1 MRGLTVSGS
10 TKDWTMRT
18 GTTVLPAEGAIRV
31 RRASPG
37 PARGRRARAL
47 LAALAL
53 AMASAT
59 AAAPSPA
66 SGQAQELRTTAEA
79 SGFTRYTPYEDMMEY
94 LKQLQAFSTEMR
106 MGIYGQTY
114 LGRDLPYAVFSRP
127 ALSEPWEAWSLGRP
141 ILVLNANVHG
151 GERTLRESLLILM
164 RELATPGT
172 EANAYLDHVVLVI
185 APQINPDG
193 FEATPQ
199 GTRGN
204 AWGIDMNRDWIK
216 REQPAMASYSLNV
229 INRWMPHIFVDG
241 HNGGAWPYQLTYQC
255 PSHAEPDQRLTQL
268 CDEEIFPAIDRRL
281 EAVGYKSWYYASG
294 TRTRWN
300 GGGYDA
306 RIGRNYGGFANIVG
320 ILFESPPGQPMEQAV
335 TAGVLGFKAVIEYA
349 RDNPAKVM
357 ETVARARRE
366 TVEMGQRAE
375 GEVVVAMRYGPQPRR
390 VTYEIGVQE
399 DGERRALR
407 VTSDSLMTLPIPT
420 KTRPRPYAYI
430 LPRDA
435 VDAVAMLR
443 RNAITVERLLEPMEV
458 EVQAY
463 VIEGVGFEEA
473 YNHAAATRLI
483 LADEPLTVTRTFP
496 AGSYVVRTGQMLG
509 RVAAHMLEPET
520 NDNVVYWNTMDAW
533 LPLGQVLPAP
543 TRAPDPEEGFP
554 GFSRP
559 SGPPLV
565 PIFKVMRPMAIPS
578 RIIP

>member
-1 MRGLTVSGS
+1 MVSATGIGVRGPG
-10 TKDWTMRT
+10 RR
-18 GTTVLPAEGAIRV
+18 PV
-31 RRASPG
+31 RRW
-37 PARGRRARAL
+37 ARLGVLA
-47 LAALAL
+47 AALA
-53 AMASAT
+53 AGGPAGSA
-59 AAAPSPA
+59 
-66 SGQAQELRTTAEA
+66 AQEVGELHTPAE
-79 SGFTRYTPYEDMMEY
+79 SSDFREYTPYASMMAY
-94 LKQLQAFSTEMR
+94 LDALQARTPEMR
-106 MGIYGQTY
+106 LGVYGQSY
-114 LGRDLPYAVFSRP
+114 QGRDLPYAVFSRP
-127 ALSEPWEAWSLGRP
+127 AVNEPWEAWSLGRP
-141 ILVLNANVHG
+141 IVVLNANVHG

-193 FEATPQ
+193 FEATPR

-216 REQPAMASYSLNV
+216 REQPSLAAYALNV
-229 INRWMPHIFVDG
+229 INRWAPHIFVDG
-241 HNGGAWPYQLTYQC
+241 HNGGQYPYNLTYQC
-255 PSHAEPDQRLTQL
+255 PSHAEPDQRITQL

-281 EAVGYKSWYYASG
+281 EAAGFRSWYYASG

-306 RIGRNYGGFANIVG
+306 RIGRNYGGFANAVG
-320 ILFESPPGQPMEQAV
+320 ILFESPPQQEMKPAV
-335 TAGVLGFKAVIEYA
+335 EAGILAFKAVVEYA
-349 RDNPAKVM
+349 RDEAPRVM

-366 TVEMGQRAE
+366 TVEMGMRGE
-375 GEVVVAMRYGPQPRR
+375 GEVVVEMRYGPQPRR
-390 VTYEIGVQE
+390 VTYEIPVRDEG
-399 DGERRALR
+399 GEVSTER
-407 VTSDSLMTLPIPT
+407 VVSDSLMTLPIAT

-443 RNAITVERLLEPMEV
+443 RNAITVERLSEPLEL

-463 VIEGVGFEEA
+463 VIEGVGFEQA
-473 YNHAAATRLI
+473 YNHAAATRLK
-483 LADEPLTVTRTFP
+483 LADAPITVTREFP

-509 RVAAHMLEPET
+509 RVVAHMLEPET

-543 TRAPDPEEGFP
+543 GRAPDPEEGFP

-565 PIFKVMRPMAIPS
+565 PIYKVMRPTAFPA
-578 RIIP
+578 RIIE

>member
-1 MRGLTVSGS
+1 MG
-10 TKDWTMRT
+10 
-18 GTTVLPAEGAIRV
+18 VLV
-31 RRASPG
+31 
-37 PARGRRARAL
+37 
-47 LAALAL
+47 AALAVGG
-53 AMASAT
+53 
-59 AAAPSPA
+59 PA
-66 SGQAQELRTTAEA
+66 GLVAQEVGELRTPAER
-79 SGFTRYTPYEDMMEY
+79 SDFREYTPYASMMAY
-94 LKQLQAFSTEMR
+94 LDALQARTPEMR
-106 MGIYGQTY
+106 LGIYGQSY
-114 LGRDLPYAVFSRP
+114 QGRDLPYAVFSRP
-127 ALSEPWEAWSLGRP
+127 AVNEPWEAWSLGRP
-141 ILVLNANVHG
+141 IVVLNANVHG

-193 FEATPQ
+193 FEATPR

-216 REQPAMASYSLNV
+216 REQPSLAAYALNV
-229 INRWMPHIFVDG
+229 INRWAPHIFVDG
-241 HNGGAWPYQLTYQC
+241 HNGGQYPYNLTYQC
-255 PSHAEPDQRLTQL
+255 PSHAEPDQRITQL

-281 EAVGYKSWYYASG
+281 EAAGFRSWYYASG

-306 RIGRNYGGFANIVG
+306 RIGRNYGGFANTVG
-320 ILFESPPGQPMEQAV
+320 ILFESPPQQEMKPAV
-335 TAGVLGFKAVIEYA
+335 EAGILAFKAVVEYA
-349 RDNPAKVM
+349 RDQAPRVI

-366 TVEMGQRAE
+366 TVEMGMRAE
-375 GEVVVAMRYGPQPRR
+375 GEVVVEMRYGPQPRR
-390 VTYEIGVQE
+390 VTYEIPVRDEG
-399 DGERRALR
+399 GEVSTER
-407 VTSDSLMTLPIPT
+407 VVSDSLMTLPVAT

-443 RNAITVERLLEPMEV
+443 RNAITVERLSEPLEL

-463 VIEGVGFEEA
+463 VIEGVGFEQA
-473 YNHAAATRLI
+473 YNHAAATRLK
-483 LADEPLTVTRTFP
+483 LADAPLTVTREFP

-509 RVAAHMLEPET
+509 RVVAHMLEPET

-543 TRAPDPEEGFP
+543 DRAPDPEEGFP

-565 PIFKVMRPMAIPS
+565 PIYKVMRPTAFPA
-578 RIIP
+578 RIIE